1 MKKGKRIISPFTGMT
16 ATLMAVLL
24 LSSPAPSVAAE
35 GARAHFDSLGSV
47 TVTDLEIKAEA
58 HENAAREMQAKA
70 QEQKQLLE
78 QYKAKSYLY
87 GRQAQD
93 LQGQAHAMAHKYG
106 KAAKSHTR
114 EAALYREKATRLRK
128 MTPATFR
135 ISRYVAEAA
144 QPPSGRLPLRS

>member
-1 MKKGKRIISPFTGMT
+1 MLTRRRMMKNGKRTISQFTGMT
-16 ATLMAVLL
+16 ATLLAALF
-24 LSSPAPSVAAE
+24 SSPVPSVAAE
-35 GARAHFDSLGSV
+35 GARAHFDSLGAV

-106 KAAKSHTR
+106 KAAKSYTR
-114 EAALYREKATRLRK
+114 EAALYREQATRL
-128 MTPATFR
+128 
-135 ISRYVAEAA
+135 AEDDACNFPDKA
-144 QPPSGRLPLRS
+144 IRC